1 MKQFDIQS
9 IELTAPA
16 RDTFAFIAD
25 PHNLPKWAQAFK
37 KVSNGRATLQTPN
50 GTVEIEL
57 KVEASGDYG
66 TIDWVMKFADGVV
79 ARACSRVVPLT
90 ERETVYTFVLLPPP
104 VPLEQL
110 EGALEQQSRTLK
122 EELARLKTLLEK
134 GAN

>member
-1 MKQFDIQS
+1 MKQFDVQS
-9 IELTAPA
+9 IELTATA
-16 RDTFAFIAD
+16 RETFAFIAD

-37 KVSNGRATLQTPN
+37 KVSNGRAIMQTPS
-50 GTVEIEL
+50 GTVEIDL
-57 KVEASGDYG
+57 KVEASGEHG
-66 TIDWVMKFADGVV
+66 TIDWVMKFSDGVV